1 MLRDVS
7 LDGIIAEIRHS
18 LQLFMSKP
26 FGVGMGNQVFEN
38 AFGQDAEPAKSLI
51 VQLLIEHGIIGMIVF
66 GAFFA
71 MLMRF
76 VFSYCVK
83 AKNKYRKI
91 NCCSSFCSIIGLAT
105 AGLISFTL
113 YDKRLFLMVW
123 IFVALMVSYIRIERD
138 EEEPKS
144 SVARVTSADLDII
157 LTKENEQ
164 NEVPR
169 RRYVRAPRVRRK
181 DFDDDDEMA
190 KEFDEE
196 LDIEPLAEEFE
207 IEEKKEAST
216 EAPYVIPLEIDE
228 SYNEGGDELK
238 NEEE

>member
-1 MLRDVS
+1 
-7 LDGIIAEIRHS
+7 
-18 LQLFMSKP
+18 
-26 FGVGMGNQVFEN
+26 
-38 AFGQDAEPAKSLI
+38 
-51 VQLLIEHGIIGMIVF
+51 
-66 GAFFA
+66 
-71 MLMRF
+71 
-76 VFSYCVK
+76 
-83 AKNKYRKI
+83 
-91 NCCSSFCSIIGLAT
+91 
-105 AGLISFTL
+105 
-113 YDKRLFLMVW
+113 MVW